1 MGNQCGGAY
10 TGEDTEGVVRNE
22 FLVSLEKDDG
32 EVLGVDLD
40 TMDSYSAR
48 VTEVF
53 NDGVVATWNTWSSR
67 AKQIRAGDHIVEVN
81 GSGAGSGAGA
91 LLQQLKKSDKLEI
104 TMWRPLEFSIQVS
117 RDGGLGIDH
126 YQAANARSLMVRN
139 IIGDG
144 AIAKWNKEHPG
155 RAVWIYDR
163 IVQVNGQRGTWET
176 LQDRA
181 SQATD
186 LRLVVSACSPLRRK
200 KREGVQRM
208 CTPPPAAQGTEAE
221 GGVAIEDIPK
231 DSAEETP
238 KDATEEPAKA
248 PEDEPKKAPSVT
260 VLKEEKKEEEE
271 EENPEMEQNPELTG
285 AAAPPAAEAKPP
297 AAAGP
302 TTLQVQVP
310 HGVTPGQLLQVQAPD
325 GRVLKIAVPPG
336 VQPGQTLQVQV

>member
-1 MGNQCGGAY
+1 MGSQCGGAY
-10 TGEDTEGVVRNE
+10 AGEDTETILRHE
-22 FLVSLEKDDG
+22 FAVSLEKDDG
-32 EVLGVDLD
+32 EVLGLDLD
-40 TMDSYSAR
+40 TMDGYSAR

-53 NDGVVATWNTWSSR
+53 NQGVVANWNGWSSR

-81 GSGAGSGAGA
+81 GSGAGSGSGA
-91 LLQQLKKSDKLEI
+91 LLQQLKKSDKLEL
-104 TMWRPLEFSIQVS
+104 TVWRPLEFAIDVS

-139 IIGDG
+139 IIGNG

-176 LQDRA
+176 LRDRTA
-181 SQATD
+181 QATD
-186 LRLVVSACSPLRRK
+186 LRLVVAACSPLRRK
-200 KREGVQRM
+200 KTEGVVRS

-221 GGVAIEDIPK
+221 GGIVIEDAPK
-231 DSAEETP
+231 DSPEETP
-238 KDATEEPAKA
+238 KDAAEEPAKA
-248 PEDEPKKAPSVT
+248 PEVS
-260 VLKEEKKEEEE
+260 VLKEEKKEESEE

-285 AAAPPAAEAKPP
+285 AASPPAAAAKPP
-297 AAAGP
+297 ATTGP

-310 HGVTPGQLLQVQAPD
+310 HGVSPGQLLQVQAPD
-325 GRVLKIAVPPG
+325 GRVVKIAVPPG